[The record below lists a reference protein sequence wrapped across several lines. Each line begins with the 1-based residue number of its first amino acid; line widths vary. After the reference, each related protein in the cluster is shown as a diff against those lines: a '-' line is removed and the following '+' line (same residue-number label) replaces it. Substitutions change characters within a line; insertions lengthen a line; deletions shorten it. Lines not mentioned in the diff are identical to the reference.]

1 MLQSNT
7 YQEAEVSVYLW
18 FNWWSSFFPSVASGP
33 NSGAQML
40 AVPATDI
47 TPGASPRKKPRKQ
60 QHVISTEESEMME
73 TNSTDE
79 EKFPHKPLSQRAEK
93 RKSPPKEYIGKLYY
107 YEAVS

>member
-1 MLQSNT
+1 M
-7 YQEAEVSVYLW
+7 
-18 FNWWSSFFPSVASGP
+18 ASGP

-79 EKFPHKPLSQRAEK
+79 EKFPPEPLSQRAEK
-93 RKSPPKEYIGKLYY
+93 RKSPPKEYIGKLHY
-107 YEAVS
+107 YEAVSSRLLENPERSLTMWLYNLTVFTL